1 MEYVAPVWDTYVL
14 RDRTSL
20 ENLPSECA
28 QNNGIWAI
36 TSFSL
41 CLKHPLW
48 KIVTSITS
56 SAICLKLFMVY
67 VISLPILLFPTIA
80 PRTLLDLSAFIN
92 PSLGLLISILLSFL
106 TLYKDGIIFQKTP
119 SVLLASPLSKTLFM
133 FLISFYI
140 TFCLGALA
148 ISVLLFVY
156 RPLLLHT
163 YINCY
168 RNCQ

>member
-1 MEYVAPVWDTYVL
+1 MEYVAPVWDPYVL

-36 TSFSL
+36 TNFSL

-67 VISLPILLFPTIA
+67 AISLPILLFPTIA

-92 PSLGLLISILLSFL
+92 PSLRLLHDLYSSFVPHSIQRWN
-106 TLYKDGIIFQKTP
+106 YFQEDT
-119 SVLLASPLSKTLFM
+119 VLLASPLSKTLFM

-163 YINCY
+163 YIY
-168 RNCQ
+168 KLL